1 MTLEI
6 CKKKEN
12 IVETKNNFTLEQMKI
27 LEQENAERQVNEK
40 LHEIEFEK
48 LIENYR
54 RNYLVSRQNAIQMID
69 RDFLNY

>member
-54 RNYLVSRQNAIQMID
+54 RNYLVSRQDAIQMID

>member
-1 MTLEI
+1 MTLES

-12 IVETKNNFTLEQMKI
+12 ILETKNNFTLEQMKI
-27 LEQENAERQVNEK
+27 LEQENAEIQVNEK

-54 RNYLVSRQNAIQMID
+54 RNYLVSKQDAIQMID